1 MRFHI
6 QVFKIE
12 NNESMP
18 LLPGECEGSHQ
29 RLVGSSVTWPVSSS
43 HGEHAETLNKT
54 LGML

>member
-1 MRFHI
+1 MRFHM

-12 NNESMP
+12 DNERMP
-18 LLPGECEGSHQ
+18 LPPGECEGSHQ
-29 RLVGSSVTWPVSSS
+29 RLVGSSVTWLVFSS